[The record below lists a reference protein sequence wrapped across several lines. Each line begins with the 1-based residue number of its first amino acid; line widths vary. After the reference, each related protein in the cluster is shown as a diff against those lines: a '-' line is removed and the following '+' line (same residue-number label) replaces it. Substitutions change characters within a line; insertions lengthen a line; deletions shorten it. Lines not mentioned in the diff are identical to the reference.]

1 MEHLLY
7 LSHRLPYPPNK
18 GDKIRSWH
26 FLAHLA
32 TRYHVHLGTFIDD
45 PEDAMHLPHLQQTC
59 ASVCAIPISPRWRR
73 LASLRGLLNGEALSL
88 AYYRD
93 RALAAWVKDV
103 LRRHNPSRAVVF
115 SSPMG
120 QYLDTKDASARR
132 LLVDF
137 VDVDS
142 EKWRAYAA
150 QSGVVERWIYQREA
164 RHLFAW
170 EARLAARASVATFV
184 SAAEANLFNSLL
196 PRPLSS
202 VTHIDNGV
210 DLGYFDPELRL
221 PDPWPADGERFVF
234 TGAMDYRANA
244 DAVVWFCRE
253 IWPGIR
259 HHLPRATFAIV
270 GARPVDEVM
279 ALNRQPGVIVTG
291 TVPDVRPWLAHAHV
305 MVAPL
310 RIARG
315 VQNKVLEAM
324 AMGLPVVGTNAAFEG
339 IGTGSSPALR
349 VADDAAG
356 FGLAAREFAASQ
368 RAGAE
373 GLRAQVART
382 HDWGNHLARL
392 QTLLEETP

>member
-7 LSHRLPYPPNK
+7 LTHRLPYPPNK

-45 PEDAMHLPHLQQTC
+45 PVDAAHVPHLEQTC
-59 ASVCAIPISPRWRR
+59 ASVCAIPMNPRWRR
-73 LASLRGLLNGEALSL
+73 LASLRGLFTGEALSL

-93 RALAAWVKDV
+93 RALAAWVTEV
-103 LRRHNPSRAVVF
+103 LRRHDPRRVLVF

-120 QYLDTKDASARR
+120 QYIDAEDAAARR
-132 LLVDF
+132 VVVDF

-142 EKWRAYAA
+142 AKWRAYAA
-150 QSGVVERWIYQREA
+150 QSGAIARFIYQREA
-164 RHLFAW
+164 DRLFDW
-170 EARLAARASVATFV
+170 EASLAARASVSTFV
-184 SAAEANLFNSLL
+184 SPAEASLFNSLL

-210 DLGYFDPELRL
+210 DLGYFDPEHPM
-221 PDPWPADGERFVF
+221 PDPWPDGGTRLVF
-234 TGAMDYRANA
+234 TGAMDYRANV
-244 DAVVWFCRE
+244 DAVVWFCQE

-259 HHLPRATFAIV
+259 RHLPNATFAIV
-270 GARPVDEVM
+270 GARPAAEVS
-279 ALNRQPGVIVTG
+279 ALTRHAGVIVTG
-291 TVPDVRPWLAHAHV
+291 TVPDVRPWLRYAGV

-324 AMGLPVVGTNAAFEG
+324 AMGLPVVGTRAAFEG
-339 IGTGSSPALR
+339 IAVSPSPALR
-349 VADDAAG
+349 IADDAAQ
-356 FGLAAREFAASQ
+356 FAVAARALIACD
-368 RAGAE
+368 RAGADA
-373 GLRAQVART
+373 LRTQVARE
-382 HDWGNHLARL
+382 HDWGTHLARL
-392 QTLLEETP
+392 QALVEKSP